1 MAEAKRITTPL
12 SPETVKDLKAG
23 DSVLITGTI
32 FSARDA
38 AHKRMVDT
46 IAQGGELPIPLKGE
60 TIYFMGPSPARPG
73 KPIGSAGPTTSYR
86 MDPYSPTL
94 IEHGLAGMIGKGA
107 RGPDVVDAMRKFG
120 AVYLN
125 ATGGAAALI
134 SRSIKDAEV
143 VAYDD
148 LGAEAIR
155 RLEVEDFPAVVAQD
169 CYGNN
174 LYEEG
179 VSQYRIE
186 E

>member
-1 MAEAKRITTPL
+1 MAEAKRLTTPL
-12 SPETVKDLKAG
+12 SPEVVKDLKAG
-23 DSVLITGTI
+23 DSVLITGVI
-32 FSARDA
+32 YSARDA

-46 IAQGGELPIPLKGE
+46 INEGGELPIPLKGE
-60 TIYFMGPSPARPG
+60 TLYFMGPSPTRPG

-94 IEHGLAGMIGKGA
+94 IAHGLSGMIGTGA
-107 RGPDVVDAMRKFG
+107 RSDEVVAAMKEHG
-120 AVYLN
+120 AVYM
-125 ATGGAAALI
+125 AAIGGAAALI
-134 SRSIKDAEV
+134 SRSIKKAEV

-179 VSQYRIE
+179 VE
-186 E
+186 EYQIV